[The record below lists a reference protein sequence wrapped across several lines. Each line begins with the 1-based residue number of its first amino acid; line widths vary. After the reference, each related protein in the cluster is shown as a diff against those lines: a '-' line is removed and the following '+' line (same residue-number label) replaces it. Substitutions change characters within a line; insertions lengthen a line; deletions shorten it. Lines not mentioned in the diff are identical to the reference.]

1 MLFPEPSSF
10 ELVQFF
16 TLVLHLQIKME
27 KINDNLIYC
36 TSLSINIKLHVL
48 SSTLRIVVTAL
59 LFITIFLVC
68 KARVSCK
75 NNTIRVVQL

>member
-36 TSLSINIKLHVL
+36 TSLSNIKLHVL
-48 SSTLRIVVTAL
+48 SSTLQIVVTAL